1 MKTWDDN
8 EVGEGKIIEGV
19 ASSPKAQNGFSEAK
33 GVYGN
38 YGVCLCMKSEE
49 KSNVR

>member
-33 GVYGN
+33 GCMVTMGY
-38 YGVCLCMKSEE
+38 VCA
-49 KSNVR
+49 